1 MSLIH
6 RKQKND
12 SGADLSAGSP
22 GAGSQQGHT
31 TVFYASA
38 DNPRAT
44 DHGGYFQPPG
54 AQHIDY
60 QAHSR
65 KDRDIHLTSDSNSTP
80 NNNIIRADEGGAK
93 ASYPMQS
100 LNGLVIAKPNRR
112 NPTSDFDLTPRQ
124 FRRFVGASG
133 AQEVQ
138 IGNGMRSRTLTGI
151 IMNYPGEGFLNV
163 IQPQMPGYR
172 KTGQNAGGFHKRG
185 PDPLSIFAMYQNGP
199 GSQPAN
205 PGGPGRI
212 IGQNFSNPM
221 TG

>member
-6 RKQKND
+6 RPQKRD
-12 SGADLSAGSP
+12 SGADLSAS
-22 GAGSQQGHT
+22 GAHT
-31 TVFYASA
+31 VGVEYFASG

-65 KDRDIHLTSDSNSTP
+65 SHALPPVRPGSANPIEIP
-80 NNNIIRADEGGAK
+80 QGDEGAGHTA
-93 ASYPMQS
+93 YPMQS
-100 LNGLVIAKPNRR
+100 LNGLVIAKPDRR

-124 FRRFVGASG
+124 FRRFMGASG

-138 IGNGMRSRTLTGI
+138 INNGMRNRTLTGL
-151 IMNYPGEGFLNV
+151 IMNYPGENYLNV
-163 IQPQMPGYR
+163 VQPHMPGYR

-185 PDPLSIFAMYQNGP
+185 PDPLSIFQLYQDGP
-199 GSQPAN
+199 GSQPSN
-205 PGGPGRI
+205 PGGPGKIVGRS
-212 IGQNFSNPM
+212 FTNPM